1 MLQLYEEGETFKL
14 EAMPRTPHFRIPA
27 LILAVIANGGFFLPE
42 LGEVGN
48 EAAAIPFSDKAVHV
62 GIFALTAW
70 ALLRITCRPL
80 PHSATATATARN
92 TARRPL
98 MIAVLSLFAWAWIIE
113 GIQSLMPARSADVR
127 DVIADSIGIAVGYA
141 LFRLETRSA
150 R

>member
-1 MLQLYEEGETFKL
+1 
-14 EAMPRTPHFRIPA
+14 MPRTPHFRIPA
-27 LILAVIANGGFFLPE
+27 LILAVIANVGFFLPE

-48 EAAAIPFSDKAVHV
+48 DAAAIPFSDKAVHV
-62 GIFALTAW
+62 GIFALTTW
-70 ALLRITCRPL
+70 ALLRLTCRPL
-80 PHSATATATARN
+80 PHSATATARN

-98 MIAVLSLFAWAWIIE
+98 IVAILSLFAWAWIIE